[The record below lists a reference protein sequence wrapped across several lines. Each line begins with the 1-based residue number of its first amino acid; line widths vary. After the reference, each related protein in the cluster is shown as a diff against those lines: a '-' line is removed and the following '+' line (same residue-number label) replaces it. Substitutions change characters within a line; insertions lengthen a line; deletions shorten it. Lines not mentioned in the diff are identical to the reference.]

1 MTLIDIFFVLLFGV
15 IILVISFTVSMFKE
29 LAGMNRLFSW
39 LKVELVSFNSR
50 SSTTN
55 SQKEKQ
61 AIQEMLNVCDGLQEV
76 DLEEWDFKAETFSL
90 IEKVACIYHP
100 HATAPIEQACL
111 GDICDAVHEANH
123 KVLNIIHLPRINYV
137 TQFRVIQIFESL
149 NKSLGN
155 KNNNS
160 HKTSSLR
167 HYFLGPLFLVLQKKI
182 VRSLLTQWILLV
194 GEGAIK
200 VYRSNLGEGE
210 VEAETI
216 LNDWDD
222 LQDEPELFLPE
233 NVKQI
238 AESSKKKV
246 LFLTTVLSW
255 KQVGQIYFGLADEI
269 ARYYNSESSYPFY
282 EVRICDLLKSVSESL
297 DGIGRLRQKPVL
309 NKLLKI
315 QISQL
320 TKARDITL
328 PLGKNKVFE
337 WTNKFQVGRIAKW
350 SQTLYRTIQKKQPG
364 ILFRDVA
371 FGLVKEGGKR
381 WLVLY
386 FHEKIAV
393 EANKLYGRCPK
404 LRDED

>member
-1 MTLIDIFFVLLFGV
+1 MTLIDLFLGLLSG
-15 IILVISFTVSMFKE
+15 IILLVISFAVSMFKE
-29 LAGMNRLFSW
+29 LAGVNRLFSW
-39 LKVELVSFNSR
+39 LKVQLVSFSAR
-50 SSTTN
+50 SNTITSE
-55 SQKEKQ
+55 KDKQ
-61 AIQEMLNVCDGLQEV
+61 AVQETLNFCNELKQVS
-76 DLEEWDFKAETFSL
+76 LEKWDFKSETFSL
-90 IEKVACIYHP
+90 IKKIACLYHP
-100 HATAPIEQACL
+100 NTSAPMEEACL
-111 GDICDAVHEANH
+111 GDICDAVHEANQ
-123 KVLNIIHLPRINYV
+123 KVLNIIQLPRINYV
-137 TQFRVIQIFESL
+137 TQFRIIQVFENL
-149 NKSLGN
+149 DKSASN
-155 KNNNS
+155 KN
-160 HKTSSLR
+160 KVRLPTSVLKVFFLR
-167 HYFLGPLFLVLQKKI
+167 PFFLILQKRI
-182 VRSLLTQWILLV
+182 VRSLLIQWMLLV
-194 GEGAIK
+194 VEAAIK
-200 VYRSNLGEGE
+200 VYRTNLGEGE

-328 PLGKNKVFE
+328 PLEKNKVFE

>member
-1 MTLIDIFFVLLFGV
+1 MI
-15 IILVISFTVSMFKE
+15 KE
-29 LAGMNRLFSW
+29 LTGMNRLFSW
-39 LKVELVSFNSR
+39 LKVQLVSFNAR
-50 SSTTN
+50 SGTAN

-61 AIQEMLNVCDGLQEV
+61 AIQETLNACDELQKAN
-76 DLEEWDFKAETFSL
+76 LEEWNFKAETLSL

-100 HATAPIEQACL
+100 DATAPMEQACL
-111 GDICDAVHEANH
+111 GDICDAVHEANQ
-123 KVLNIIHLPRINYV
+123 KVLNIIRLPRINCV
-137 TQFRVIQIFESL
+137 TQFRVIQVFENL

-160 HKTSSLR
+160 QKTSLLR
-167 HYFLGPLFLVLQKKI
+167 HYFLGPLFLIWQKKI
-182 VRSLLTQWILLV
+182 VRSLLTQWILLI

-200 VYRSNLGEGE
+200 VYRNNIGEGE

-246 LFLTTVLSW
+246 LFSTTVLSW
-255 KQVGQIYFGLADEI
+255 KQAGQIYFGLANEI
-269 ARYYNSESSYPFY
+269 ARYYNSESSYPLY
-282 EVRICDLLKSVSESL
+282 EVRIFDLLKSAAESL
-297 DGIGRLRQKPVL
+297 EGIGRLRQKPVL

-315 QISQL
+315 RISQL
-320 TKARDITL
+320 TKAREITV

-371 FGLVKEGGKR
+371 FGLITEGGKR

-386 FHEKIAV
+386 FHDKIAV
-393 EANKLYGRCPK
+393 EANKLYSHSP
-404 LRDED
+404 

>member
-1 MTLIDIFFVLLFGV
+1 M
-15 IILVISFTVSMFKE
+15 ISFTVSMIKE
-29 LAGMNRLFSW
+29 LTGMNRLFSW
-39 LKVELVSFNSR
+39 LKVQLVSFNAR
-50 SSTTN
+50 SGTTN

-61 AIQEMLNVCDGLQEV
+61 AIQETLNACDELQKAN
-76 DLEEWDFKAETFSL
+76 LEEWNFKAETFSL

-100 HATAPIEQACL
+100 DATAPMEQACL
-111 GDICDAVHEANH
+111 GDICDAVHEANQ
-123 KVLNIIHLPRINYV
+123 KVLNIIRLPRINCV
-137 TQFRVIQIFESL
+137 TQFRVIQVFENL

-160 HKTSSLR
+160 QKTSLLR
-167 HYFLGPLFLVLQKKI
+167 HYFLGPLFLIWQKKI
-182 VRSLLTQWILLV
+182 VRSLLTQWILLI

-200 VYRSNLGEGE
+200 VYRNNIGEGE

-246 LFLTTVLSW
+246 LFSTTVLSW
-255 KQVGQIYFGLADEI
+255 KQAGQIYFGLANEI

-282 EVRICDLLKSVSESL
+282 EVRIYDLLKSVSESL

-315 QISQL
+315 RVCQL

-328 PLGKNKVFE
+328 PMGKNKVFE

-350 SQTLYRTIQKKQPG
+350 SRTLYRTIQKKQPG

-371 FGLVKEGGKR
+371 FGLIKEGGKR

-386 FHEKIAV
+386 FHDKIAI
-393 EANKLYGRCPK
+393 EANKLYGRGLEK
-404 LRDED
+404 VSQ

>member
-39 LKVELVSFNSR
+39 LKVQLVSFKAR

-61 AIQEMLNVCDGLQEV
+61 AIQETLNVCDGLQKAN
-76 DLEEWDFKAETFSL
+76 LEEWDFKAETFSL

-100 HATAPIEQACL
+100 HATVPIEQACL

-160 HKTSSLR
+160 HKTLSLR
-167 HYFLGPLFLVLQKKI
+167 YYFLGPLFLIWQKKI

-320 TKARDITL
+320 TKAIDITL

-364 ILFRDVA
+364 ILFRDVV

-393 EANKLYGRCPK
+393 EANKLYSRCPK
-404 LRDED
+404 LRGED

>member
-1 MTLIDIFFVLLFGV
+1 MI
-15 IILVISFTVSMFKE
+15 K
-29 LAGMNRLFSW
+29 
-39 LKVELVSFNSR
+39 
-50 SSTTN
+50 
-55 SQKEKQ
+55 
-61 AIQEMLNVCDGLQEV
+61 
-76 DLEEWDFKAETFSL
+76 
-90 IEKVACIYHP
+90 KVAYIYHP

-123 KVLNIIHLPRINYV
+123 KVLNIIALPRINYV

-238 AESSKKKV
+238 AESSKKKGSIFNNSAFMEASGAN
-246 LFLTTVLSW
+246 LFW
-255 KQVGQIYFGLADEI
+255 
-269 ARYYNSESSYPFY
+269 
-282 EVRICDLLKSVSESL
+282 
-297 DGIGRLRQKPVL
+297 
-309 NKLLKI
+309 
-315 QISQL
+315 
-320 TKARDITL
+320 
-328 PLGKNKVFE
+328 LG
-337 WTNKFQVGRIAKW
+337 
-350 SQTLYRTIQKKQPG
+350 
-364 ILFRDVA
+364 
-371 FGLVKEGGKR
+371 
-381 WLVLY
+381 
-386 FHEKIAV
+386 
-393 EANKLYGRCPK
+393 
-404 LRDED
+404 

>member
-1 MTLIDIFFVLLFGV
+1 M
-15 IILVISFTVSMFKE
+15 
-29 LAGMNRLFSW
+29 
-39 LKVELVSFNSR
+39 
-50 SSTTN
+50 
-55 SQKEKQ
+55 
-61 AIQEMLNVCDGLQEV
+61 
-76 DLEEWDFKAETFSL
+76 
-90 IEKVACIYHP
+90 
-100 HATAPIEQACL
+100 
-111 GDICDAVHEANH
+111 
-123 KVLNIIHLPRINYV
+123 
-137 TQFRVIQIFESL
+137 
-149 NKSLGN
+149 
-155 KNNNS
+155 
-160 HKTSSLR
+160 
-167 HYFLGPLFLVLQKKI
+167 
-182 VRSLLTQWILLV
+182 
-194 GEGAIK
+194 
-200 VYRSNLGEGE
+200 GEGE

-320 TKARDITL
+320 TKARDLAL
-328 PLGKNKVFE
+328 PFGQNQIIE
-337 WTNKFQVGRIAKW
+337 WANKFQVGSIAKW
-350 SQTLYRTIQKKQPG
+350 SNTLYRTIQKKQPG
-364 ILFRDVA
+364 VLFRDVA
-371 FGLVKEGGKR
+371 FSLVKEGSKR

-386 FHEKIAV
+386 FHDKIAV
-393 EANKLYGRCPK
+393 EANKLYSRVP
-404 LRDED
+404 

>member
-1 MTLIDIFFVLLFGV
+1 MDLFFVLLFGI
-15 IILVISFTVSMFKE
+15 IILMISFTVSMIKE
-29 LAGMNRLFSW
+29 LTGMNRLFSW
-39 LKVELVSFNSR
+39 LKVQLVSFNAR
-50 SSTTN
+50 SGTTN

-61 AIQEMLNVCDGLQEV
+61 AIQETLNACDELQKAN
-76 DLEEWDFKAETFSL
+76 LEEWNFKAETFSL

-100 HATAPIEQACL
+100 DATAPMEQACL
-111 GDICDAVHEANH
+111 GDICDAVHEANQ
-123 KVLNIIHLPRINYV
+123 KVLNIIRLPRINCV
-137 TQFRVIQIFESL
+137 TQFRVIQVFENL

-160 HKTSSLR
+160 QKTSLLR
-167 HYFLGPLFLVLQKKI
+167 HYFLGPLFLIWQKKI
-182 VRSLLTQWILLV
+182 VRSLLTQWILLI

-200 VYRSNLGEGE
+200 VYRNNIGEGE
-210 VEAETI
+210 VEAENI

-246 LFLTTVLSW
+246 LFSTTVLSW
-255 KQVGQIYFGLADEI
+255 KQAGQIYFGLANEI
-269 ARYYNSESSYPFY
+269 ARYYNSESSYPLY
-282 EVRICDLLKSVSESL
+282 EVRIFDLLKSAAESL
-297 DGIGRLRQKPVL
+297 EGIGRLRQKPVL

-315 QISQL
+315 RISQL
-320 TKARDITL
+320 TKAREITV

-371 FGLVKEGGKR
+371 FGLITEGGKR

-386 FHEKIAV
+386 FHDKIAV
-393 EANKLYGRCPK
+393 EANKLYSHSP
-404 LRDED
+404 

>member
-1 MTLIDIFFVLLFGV
+1 MI
-15 IILVISFTVSMFKE
+15 KE
-29 LAGMNRLFSW
+29 LTGMNRLFSW
-39 LKVELVSFNSR
+39 LKVQLVSFNAR
-50 SSTTN
+50 SGTAN

-61 AIQEMLNVCDGLQEV
+61 AIQETLNACDELQKAN
-76 DLEEWDFKAETFSL
+76 LEEWNFKAETFSL

-100 HATAPIEQACL
+100 DATAPMEQACL
-111 GDICDAVHEANH
+111 GDICDAVHEANQ
-123 KVLNIIHLPRINYV
+123 KVLNIIRLPRINCV
-137 TQFRVIQIFESL
+137 TQFRVIQVFENL

-160 HKTSSLR
+160 QKTSLLR
-167 HYFLGPLFLVLQKKI
+167 HYFLGPLFLIWQKKI
-182 VRSLLTQWILLV
+182 VRSLLTQWILLI
-194 GEGAIK
+194 GDGAIK
-200 VYRSNLGEGE
+200 VYRNNIGEGE

-246 LFLTTVLSW
+246 LFSTTVLSW
-255 KQVGQIYFGLADEI
+255 KQAGQIYFGLANEI
-269 ARYYNSESSYPFY
+269 ARYYNSESSYPLY
-282 EVRICDLLKSVSESL
+282 EVRIFDLLKSAAESL
-297 DGIGRLRQKPVL
+297 EGIGRLRQKPVL

-315 QISQL
+315 RISQL
-320 TKARDITL
+320 TKAREITV

-371 FGLVKEGGKR
+371 FGLITEGGKR

-386 FHEKIAV
+386 FHDKIAV
-393 EANKLYGRCPK
+393 EANKLYSHSP
-404 LRDED
+404 